1 MATNPPSTPLYRRLA
16 RQLQE
21 RIDAGAYPAG
31 ARLPSEP
38 ELSAEFGVNRLTVR
52 QAVAE
57 LERAAVVEIRRGV
70 GTFVRPPAVRVSITV
85 DPRSQRF
92 DLGSVHSALPGAPE
106 GGDGEFVLGAR
117 PVAGSAEDEE
127 AARQLGR
134 GPGELSR
141 VDTVIRLGG
150 RARAACSY
158 WVPFGPLPA
167 ELVRPGRPGNLVLD
181 LARAAGV
188 ELEYDWRAFGAI
200 GADLADAELLGVP
213 AGTPLLVRE
222 GVSCTPDGAPAL
234 YVRRRIDGSS
244 ARFVLHFREPLG
256 AEPGDSAAG
265 GPGTGGPG
273 PGDSAAGGPE
283 PDGPGPGDSAAGR
296 PGPDGP

>member
-1 MATNPPSTPLYRRLA
+1 MATNPPNTPLYRRLA

-92 DLGSVHSALPGAPE
+92 DLGSVHAALPGADDR
-106 GGDGEFVLGAR
+106 GDDDRGDDRGGDDRGDGEFVVGAP

-134 GPGELSR
+134 PVAELSR

-244 ARFVLHFREPLG
+244 ARFVLHFREPR
-256 AEPGDSAAG
+256 
-265 GPGTGGPG
+265 
-273 PGDSAAGGPE
+273 
-283 PDGPGPGDSAAGR
+283 PDAPQPFV
-296 PGPDGP
+296 P

>member
-1 MATNPPSTPLYRRLA
+1 MATNQPSDGQQGDGRRSAEQQGDRHPGAEAAERPRTPLYRSLA
-16 RQLQE
+16 RRLQE
-21 RIDAGAYPAG
+21 RIDTGAYPAG
-31 ARLPSEP
+31 TRLPSEP

-92 DLGSVHSALPGAPE
+92 DLGSVHAALPDVGRGEDEGAN
-106 GGDGEFVLGAR
+106 GGDNGGGGAGDGEFVVAAP
-117 PVAGSAEDEE
+117 PVSGTAEDTE

-134 GPGELSR
+134 APRELSR
-141 VDTVIRLGG
+141 VDSVIRLGG

-167 ELVRPGRPGNLVLD
+167 ELLRPGRAGNLVLD

-188 ELEYDWRAFGAI
+188 ELEYDWRAFGAV

-213 AGTPLLVRE
+213 PGTALLVRE
-222 GVSCTPDGAPAL
+222 GVSCTPDGTPAL

-244 ARFVLHFREPLG
+244 ARFVLHFR
-256 AEPGDSAAG
+256 D
-265 GPGTGGPG
+265 
-273 PGDSAAGGPE
+273 
-283 PDGPGPGDSAAGR
+283 R
-296 PGPDGP
+296 

>member
-1 MATNPPSTPLYRRLA
+1 MATNPPGNPSGPPPDSSPNVPLYRRLA
-16 RQLQE
+16 RRLQE

-70 GTFVRPPAVRVSITV
+70 GTFVRPPAVRVSIAV

-92 DLGSVHSALPGAPE
+92 DLGSVHTALPGESEPGTGDGDGTRDGSGSA
-106 GGDGEFVLGAR
+106 DGEFVVAAP
-117 PVAGSAEDEE
+117 PVTGSTEDEE
-127 AARQLGR
+127 AARHLGR
-134 GPGELSR
+134 APDGLFRLDS
-141 VDTVIRLGG
+141 VIRLGG
-150 RARAACSY
+150 RPRAACSY

-167 ELVRPGRPGNLVLD
+167 ELVRPGHAGNLVRE
-181 LARAAGV
+181 LARAGGV

-222 GVSCTPDGAPAL
+222 GVSCTPDGSPAL

-244 ARFVLHFREPLG
+244 ARFVLHFR
-256 AEPGDSAAG
+256 D
-265 GPGTGGPG
+265 
-273 PGDSAAGGPE
+273 
-283 PDGPGPGDSAAGR
+283 R
-296 PGPDGP
+296 

>member
-1 MATNPPSTPLYRRLA
+1 MATNPPSTPSTPLYRRLA
-16 RQLQE
+16 RRLQE
-21 RIDAGAYPAG
+21 RIDAGTYPAG

-38 ELSAEFGVNRLTVR
+38 ELSTEFGVNRLTVR

-92 DLGSVHSALPGAPE
+92 DLGSVHAALPAGSHGPGPGGDE
-106 GGDGEFVLGAR
+106 GGDRDGGPDGAQDDGEFVVAAPPVTGA
-117 PVAGSAEDEE
+117 AEDAE

-134 GPGELSR
+134 EPRELSR
-141 VDTVIRLGG
+141 VDSVIRLGG

-188 ELEYDWRAFGAI
+188 ELEYDWRAFGAV

-213 AGTPLLVRE
+213 PGTALLVRE
-222 GVSCTPDGAPAL
+222 GVSCTPDGTPAL

-244 ARFVLHFREPLG
+244 ARFVLHFR
-256 AEPGDSAAG
+256 D
-265 GPGTGGPG
+265 
-273 PGDSAAGGPE
+273 
-283 PDGPGPGDSAAGR
+283 R
-296 PGPDGP
+296 

>member
-1 MATNPPSTPLYRRLA
+1 MGTNQPSSNEAADQPNTPVYRRLA
-16 RQLQE
+16 RRLQE
-21 RIDAGAYPAG
+21 RVDAGAYPAG

-38 ELSAEFGVNRLTVR
+38 ELAAEFGVNRLTVR

-92 DLGSVHSALPGAPE
+92 DLGSVHAALPDGDREGRAP
-106 GGDGEFVLGAR
+106 GDGEFV
-117 PVAGSAEDEE
+117 VAAPAVTGSAEDAE
-127 AARQLGR
+127 AARRLGR
-134 GPGELSR
+134 TARELSR
-141 VDTVIRLGG
+141 VDSVIRLGG

-167 ELVRPGRPGNLVLD
+167 ELVRPGRPGNLVPA

-188 ELEYDWRAFGAI
+188 ELEYDWRAFGAV

-213 AGTPLLVRE
+213 PGTALLVRE
-222 GVSCTPDGAPAL
+222 GVSCTPDGTPAL

-244 ARFVLHFREPLG
+244 ARFVLHFR
-256 AEPGDSAAG
+256 D
-265 GPGTGGPG
+265 
-273 PGDSAAGGPE
+273 
-283 PDGPGPGDSAAGR
+283 R
-296 PGPDGP
+296 

>member
-1 MATNPPSTPLYRRLA
+1 MATHRSETPLYRRLA

-21 RIDAGAYPAG
+21 RIAAGRYPAG
-31 ARLPSEP
+31 SRLPSEP

-70 GTFVRPPAVRVSITV
+70 GTFVRPPAVRLSIAV

-92 DLGSVHSALPGAPE
+92 DLGSVHRGLPLDADAPGGGE
-106 GGDGEFVLGAR
+106 GDGEFVVAAP
-117 PVAGSAEDEE
+117 PVAGSAEDGE

-134 GPGELSR
+134 TTEELSR
-141 VDTVIRLGG
+141 VDTVIRIGG
-150 RARAACSY
+150 RPRAANSY
-158 WVPFGPLPA
+158 WVPSGPLPA

-181 LARAAGV
+181 LARATGV

-213 AGTPLLVRE
+213 PGTALLVRE
-222 GVSCTPDGAPAL
+222 GVSCTPDGTPAL

-244 ARFVLHFREPLG
+244 ARFVLHYREP
-256 AEPGDSAAG
+256 
-265 GPGTGGPG
+265 GGPG
-273 PGDSAAGGPE
+273 PA
-283 PDGPGPGDSAAGR
+283 R
-296 PGPDGP
+296 

>member
-1 MATNPPSTPLYRRLA
+1 MATNPPHPPNPPNRPDAPLYRRLA
-16 RQLQE
+16 RRLQE
-21 RIDAGAYPAG
+21 RIDTGAYPAG

-70 GTFVRPPAVRVSITV
+70 GTFVRPPAVRVSIAV

-92 DLGSVHSALPGAPE
+92 DLGSVHTALPSGDDGTDDGTSDRTSGEP
-106 GGDGEFVLGAR
+106 GDGEFVVAAP
-117 PVAGSAEDEE
+117 PVTGSAQDAE

-134 GPGELSR
+134 APRELSR
-141 VDTVIRLGG
+141 VDSVIRLGG

-167 ELVRPGRPGNLVLD
+167 ELVRPGRAGNLVLD

-188 ELEYDWRAFGAI
+188 ELEYDWRAFGAV

-213 AGTPLLVRE
+213 PGTALLVRE
-222 GVSCTPDGAPAL
+222 GVSCTPDGSPAL

-244 ARFVLHFREPLG
+244 ARFVLHFR
-256 AEPGDSAAG
+256 D
-265 GPGTGGPG
+265 
-273 PGDSAAGGPE
+273 
-283 PDGPGPGDSAAGR
+283 R
-296 PGPDGP
+296 

>member
-1 MATNPPSTPLYRRLA
+1 MATNPPSTPPNIPLYRRLA

-21 RIDAGAYPAG
+21 RIDAGGYPAG

-70 GTFVRPPAVRVSITV
+70 GTFVRPPAVRVSIAV

-92 DLGSVHSALPGAPE
+92 DLGSVHEALPDG
-106 GGDGEFVLGAR
+106 GQGGGDRGDGEFV
-117 PVAGSAEDEE
+117 VAAPAVTGSAEDEE

-134 GPGELSR
+134 TPRELSR
-141 VDTVIRLGG
+141 VDSVIRLGG
-150 RARAACSY
+150 RARAVCSY

-167 ELVRPGRPGNLVLD
+167 ELVRPGHAGNLVLD

-222 GVSCTPDGAPAL
+222 GVSCTPDGTPAL

-244 ARFVLHFREPLG
+244 ARFVLHFRE
-256 AEPGDSAAG
+256 
-265 GPGTGGPG
+265 
-273 PGDSAAGGPE
+273 
-283 PDGPGPGDSAAGR
+283 R
-296 PGPDGP
+296 

>member
-21 RIDAGAYPAG
+21 RIDAGTYPAG

-70 GTFVRPPAVRVSITV
+70 GTFVRPPAVRVSIAV

-92 DLGSVHSALPGAPE
+92 DLGSVHSALPDAD
-106 GGDGEFVLGAR
+106 DGEFVVGAP
-117 PVAGSAEDEE
+117 PVAGSPEDEE

-134 GPGELSR
+134 ETAELSR

-158 WVPFGPLPA
+158 WMPFGPLPA
-167 ELVRPGRPGNLVLD
+167 DLVRPGRPGNLVLD

-222 GVSCTPDGAPAL
+222 GVSCTPDGTPAL

-244 ARFVLHFREPLG
+244 ARFVLNFRESRQDG
-256 AEPGDSAAG
+256 AQ
-265 GPGTGGPG
+265 PG
-273 PGDSAAGGPE
+273 PQPYGL
-283 PDGPGPGDSAAGR
+283 
-296 PGPDGP
+296 

>member
-1 MATNPPSTPLYRRLA
+1 MATNPPKTPLYRRLA
-16 RQLQE
+16 RRLQE
-21 RIDAGAYPAG
+21 RIDSGAYPAG
-31 ARLPSEP
+31 TRLPSEP

-70 GTFVRPPAVRVSITV
+70 GTFVRAPAVRVSIAV

-92 DLGSVHSALPGAPE
+92 DLGSVHAALPGTAD
-106 GGDGEFVLGAR
+106 GGSADGDVTDDERTDDERTDGEFVLGAP
-117 PVAGSAEDEE
+117 PVSGSAEDEE
-127 AARQLGR
+127 AARQLDR
-134 GPGELSR
+134 APAELSR
-141 VDTVIRLGG
+141 VDTVIRLAG
-150 RARAACSY
+150 RARAVCSY
-158 WVPFGPLPA
+158 WVPFGPLPGA
-167 ELVRPGRPGNLVLD
+167 LVRPGRPGNLVLD
-181 LARAAGV
+181 LARATGV

-244 ARFVLHFREPLG
+244 ARFVLNFREPRP
-256 AEPGDSAAG
+256 EQPPVPPS
-265 GPGTGGPG
+265 GP
-273 PGDSAAGGPE
+273 
-283 PDGPGPGDSAAGR
+283 R
-296 PGPDGP
+296 

>member
-1 MATNPPSTPLYRRLA
+1 MATNPPNTPLYRRLA
-16 RQLQE
+16 RRLQE

-70 GTFVRPPAVRVSITV
+70 GTFVRPPAVRVSIAV

-92 DLGSVHSALPGAPE
+92 DLGSVHAALPDT
-106 GGDGEFVLGAR
+106 GDGEFVLGTP
-117 PVAGSAEDEE
+117 PVAGSTEDEE

-134 GPGELSR
+134 APAELSR

-158 WVPFGPLPA
+158 WVPFGPLPDA
-167 ELVRPGRPGNLVLD
+167 LVRPGRPGNLVLD

-213 AGTPLLVRE
+213 PGTPLLVRE

-244 ARFVLHFREPLG
+244 ARFVLNFREPRP
-256 AEPGDSAAG
+256 EPPADPAADL
-265 GPGTGGPG
+265 PPG
-273 PGDSAAGGPE
+273 PP
-283 PDGPGPGDSAAGR
+283 PGPR
-296 PGPDGP
+296 

>member
-1 MATNPPSTPLYRRLA
+1 MATNPPGTPSTPLYRRLA
-16 RQLQE
+16 RRLQE
-21 RIDAGAYPAG
+21 RIDAGTYPAG
-31 ARLPSEP
+31 TRLPSEP
-38 ELSAEFGVNRLTVR
+38 ELSSEFGVNRLTVR

-92 DLGSVHSALPGAPE
+92 DLGSVHAALPAGGRGTGPDDDRDGDGNGE
-106 GGDGEFVLGAR
+106 QGDGEFVVASPPVTGA
-117 PVAGSAEDEE
+117 AEDAE
-127 AARQLGR
+127 AARRLGR
-134 GPGELSR
+134 EPGELSR
-141 VDTVIRLGG
+141 VDSVIRLGG

-188 ELEYDWRAFGAI
+188 ELEYDWRAFGAV

-213 AGTPLLVRE
+213 PGTALLVRE
-222 GVSCTPDGAPAL
+222 GVSCTPDGTPLL

-244 ARFVLHFREPLG
+244 ARFVLHFR
-256 AEPGDSAAG
+256 D
-265 GPGTGGPG
+265 
-273 PGDSAAGGPE
+273 
-283 PDGPGPGDSAAGR
+283 R
-296 PGPDGP
+296 

>member
-1 MATNPPSTPLYRRLA
+1 MATNPPSTPANPPNTPPDTTNTPPDGPNTPVYRRLA
-16 RQLQE
+16 RRLQE
-21 RIDAGAYPAG
+21 RIDAGGYPAG

-57 LERAAVVEIRRGV
+57 LERAAAVEIRRGV
-70 GTFVRPPAVRVSITV
+70 GTFVRPPAVRVSIAV

-92 DLGSVHSALPGAPE
+92 DLGSVHEAVPE
-106 GGDGEFVLGAR
+106 GDRGDGEFVVAAP
-117 PVAGSAEDEE
+117 PVTGSAEDEE

-134 GPGELSR
+134 APGELHRLDS
-141 VDTVIRLGG
+141 VIRLGG

-167 ELVRPGRPGNLVLD
+167 ELVRPGHAGNLVLD

-222 GVSCTPDGAPAL
+222 GVSCTPDGTPAL

-244 ARFVLHFREPLG
+244 ARFVLHFRE
-256 AEPGDSAAG
+256 
-265 GPGTGGPG
+265 
-273 PGDSAAGGPE
+273 
-283 PDGPGPGDSAAGR
+283 R
-296 PGPDGP
+296 

>member
-1 MATNPPSTPLYRRLA
+1 MATNPPSTPPRVPLYRRLA
-16 RQLQE
+16 RRLQE
-21 RIDAGAYPAG
+21 RIDAGGYPAG

-70 GTFVRPPAVRVSITV
+70 GTFVRPPAVRASITV

-92 DLGSVHSALPGAPE
+92 DLGSLHEALPGGDRDTTGRGDADRDTADRGDAGP
-106 GGDGEFVLGAR
+106 GDGEFV
-117 PVAGSAEDEE
+117 VAAPAVTGSAEDEE
-127 AARQLGR
+127 VARQLGR
-134 GPGELSR
+134 APGELSR
-141 VDTVIRLGG
+141 LDSVIRLGG

-167 ELVRPGRPGNLVLD
+167 ELVRPGRAGNLVLE
-181 LARAAGV
+181 LARAGGV

-222 GVSCTPDGAPAL
+222 GVSCTPDGTPAL

-244 ARFVLHFREPLG
+244 ARFVLHFRE
-256 AEPGDSAAG
+256 
-265 GPGTGGPG
+265 
-273 PGDSAAGGPE
+273 
-283 PDGPGPGDSAAGR
+283 R
-296 PGPDGP
+296 

>member
-1 MATNPPSTPLYRRLA
+1 MATNPPGTPSTPSTPLYRRLA
-16 RQLQE
+16 RRLQE

-70 GTFVRPPAVRVSITV
+70 GTFVRPPAVRVSIAV

-92 DLGSVHSALPGAPE
+92 DLGSVHAALPYGGPD
-106 GGDGEFVLGAR
+106 GPDGSDGSDGGRGDGEFVVAAP
-117 PVAGSAEDEE
+117 PVTGSADDAE

-134 GPGELSR
+134 ELRELSR
-141 VDTVIRLGG
+141 VDSVIRLGG

-188 ELEYDWRAFGAI
+188 ELEYDWRAFGAV

-213 AGTPLLVRE
+213 PGTALLVRE

-244 ARFVLHFREPLG
+244 ARFVLHFR
-256 AEPGDSAAG
+256 D
-265 GPGTGGPG
+265 
-273 PGDSAAGGPE
+273 
-283 PDGPGPGDSAAGR
+283 R
-296 PGPDGP
+296 

>member
-1 MATNPPSTPLYRRLA
+1 MATNTPNTPLYRRLA

-21 RIDAGAYPAG
+21 RIDAGTYPAG

-38 ELSAEFGVNRLTVR
+38 ELSAEFGVHRLTVR

-70 GTFVRPPAVRVSITV
+70 GTFVRPPAVRVSIAV

-92 DLGSVHSALPGAPE
+92 DLGSVHAALPDGTE
-106 GGDGEFVLGAR
+106 DGEFVVAAP
-117 PVAGSAEDEE
+117 PVTGSAEDEE

-134 GPGELSR
+134 TPGELSR
-141 VDTVIRLGG
+141 VDSVIRLGG

-167 ELVRPGRPGNLVLD
+167 ELTRPGHAGNLVLD

-213 AGTPLLVRE
+213 VGTPLLVRE
-222 GVSCTPDGAPAL
+222 GVSCTPDGAPLL

-244 ARFVLHFREPLG
+244 ARFVLHFREHPPQG
-256 AEPGDSAAG
+256 S
-265 GPGTGGPG
+265 GPSG
-273 PGDSAAGGPE
+273 S
-283 PDGPGPGDSAAGR
+283 
-296 PGPDGP
+296 

>member
-1 MATNPPSTPLYRRLA
+1 MATNPPSTPPGTPPSTPENQQSTPVYRRLA
-16 RQLQE
+16 RRLQD
-21 RIDAGAYPAG
+21 RIDAGGYPAG

-70 GTFVRPPAVRVSITV
+70 GTFVRPPAVRVSIAV

-92 DLGSVHSALPGAPE
+92 DLGSVHEAVPAGH
-106 GGDGEFVLGAR
+106 GDGEFVVAAP
-117 PVAGSAEDEE
+117 PVTGSAEDEE

-134 GPGELSR
+134 APGELHRLDS
-141 VDTVIRLGG
+141 VIRLGG

-167 ELVRPGRPGNLVLD
+167 ELVRPGHAGNLVLD

-222 GVSCTPDGAPAL
+222 GVSCTPDGTPAL

-244 ARFVLHFREPLG
+244 ARFVLHFRE
-256 AEPGDSAAG
+256 
-265 GPGTGGPG
+265 
-273 PGDSAAGGPE
+273 
-283 PDGPGPGDSAAGR
+283 R
-296 PGPDGP
+296 

>member
-1 MATNPPSTPLYRRLA
+1 MATHRTETPLYRRLA

-31 ARLPSEP
+31 SRLPSEP

-57 LERAAVVEIRRGV
+57 LERAAVLEIRRGV

-92 DLGSVHSALPGAPE
+92 DLGSVHSGLPLGTEVPDAAE
-106 GGDGEFVLGAR
+106 DGEFVVSAP
-117 PVAGSAEDEE
+117 PVTGSPEDAE

-134 GPGELSR
+134 DSAELSR

-150 RARAACSY
+150 RPRVVSSY
-158 WVPFGPLPA
+158 WVPSGPLPA
-167 ELVRPGRPGNLVLD
+167 GLLRPGRPGNMVLD

-188 ELEYDWRAFGAI
+188 ELEYDWRAFGAV

-213 AGTPLLVRE
+213 PGTALLVRE
-222 GVSCTPDGAPAL
+222 GVSCTPDGTPAL
-234 YVRRRIDGSS
+234 YLRRRIDGSS
-244 ARFVLHFREPLG
+244 ARFVLHYREP
-256 AEPGDSAAG
+256 G
-265 GPGTGGPG
+265 GGSGPV
-273 PGDSAAGGPE
+273 
-283 PDGPGPGDSAAGR
+283 R
-296 PGPDGP
+296 

>member
-1 MATNPPSTPLYRRLA
+1 MATNQPNDEPARQPGTPLYRSLA
-16 RQLQE
+16 RRIQE

-31 ARLPSEP
+31 VRLPSEP

-57 LERAAVVEIRRGV
+57 LERAAAVEIRRGV

-92 DLGSVHSALPGAPE
+92 DLGSVHAALPYGGEDGSRDAGRDGVEDDGE
-106 GGDGEFVLGAR
+106 GGGQNDGQDGEFV
-117 PVAGSAEDEE
+117 VAAPGVTGSAEDAE
-127 AARQLGR
+127 AARHLGR
-134 GPGELSR
+134 TPQELSR
-141 VDTVIRLGG
+141 VDSVIRLGG

-167 ELVRPGRPGNLVLD
+167 GLLRPGRPGNLVPA

-188 ELEYDWRAFGAI
+188 ELEYDWRAFGAV

-213 AGTPLLVRE
+213 PGTALLVRE
-222 GVSCTPDGAPAL
+222 GVSCTPDGTPAL

-244 ARFVLHFREPLG
+244 ARFVLHFRE
-256 AEPGDSAAG
+256 
-265 GPGTGGPG
+265 
-273 PGDSAAGGPE
+273 
-283 PDGPGPGDSAAGR
+283 R
-296 PGPDGP
+296 

>member
-1 MATNPPSTPLYRRLA
+1 MATNPADTPNPASTPSTPLYRRLA
-16 RQLQE
+16 RRLQE

-70 GTFVRPPAVRVSITV
+70 GTFVRPPAVRVSIAV

-92 DLGSVHSALPGAPE
+92 DLGSVHAALPEAGREDSAA
-106 GGDGEFVLGAR
+106 DGEFVVAAP
-117 PVAGSAEDEE
+117 PVTGTAEDAE

-134 GPGELSR
+134 TPQELSR
-141 VDTVIRLGG
+141 VDSVIRLGG
-150 RARAACSY
+150 RARAASSY

-181 LARAAGV
+181 LARTAGV
-188 ELEYDWRAFGAI
+188 ELEYDWRAFGAV
-200 GADLADAELLGVP
+200 GADLADAELLDVP
-213 AGTPLLVRE
+213 PGTALLVRE
-222 GVSCTPDGAPAL
+222 GVSCTPDGTPAL

-244 ARFVLHFREPLG
+244 ARFVLHFRE
-256 AEPGDSAAG
+256 
-265 GPGTGGPG
+265 
-273 PGDSAAGGPE
+273 
-283 PDGPGPGDSAAGR
+283 R
-296 PGPDGP
+296 

>member
-1 MATNPPSTPLYRRLA
+1 MATYPPSTPLYRRLA

-92 DLGSVHSALPGAPE
+92 DLGSVHRALPGAS
-106 GGDGEFVLGAR
+106 GGEDGEFVLGAR
-117 PVAGSAEDEE
+117 PVSGSAEDEE

-134 GPGELSR
+134 EPGELSR

-158 WVPFGPLPA
+158 WMPFGPLPR

-181 LARAAGV
+181 LARAVGV

-244 ARFVLHFREPLG
+244 ARFVLHFREPG
-256 AEPGDSAAG
+256 AGTDEPAPGGG
-265 GPGTGGPG
+265 GP
-273 PGDSAAGGPE
+273 APE
-283 PDGPGPGDSAAGR
+283 AP
-296 PGPDGP
+296 

>member
-1 MATNPPSTPLYRRLA
+1 MATNPPKTPLYRRLA
-16 RQLQE
+16 RRLQE

-31 ARLPSEP
+31 TRLPSEP

-70 GTFVRPPAVRVSITV
+70 GTFVRAPAVRVSIAV

-92 DLGSVHSALPGAPE
+92 DLGSVHAALPGTAD
-106 GGDGEFVLGAR
+106 GGSADGDVTDDELTDDGFTDGEFVLGAP
-117 PVAGSAEDEE
+117 PVSGSAEDEE
-127 AARQLGR
+127 AARQLDR
-134 GPGELSR
+134 APAELSR

-150 RARAACSY
+150 RARAVCSY
-158 WVPFGPLPA
+158 WVPFGPLPGA
-167 ELVRPGRPGNLVLD
+167 LVRPGRPGNLVLD

-200 GADLADAELLGVP
+200 GADLADAELLDVP

-244 ARFVLHFREPLG
+244 ARFVLNFREPRPERRPERRSEQPP
-256 AEPGDSAAG
+256 EP
-265 GPGTGGPG
+265 PPG
-273 PGDSAAGGPE
+273 PPSGP
-283 PDGPGPGDSAAGR
+283 R
-296 PGPDGP
+296 

>member
-1 MATNPPSTPLYRRLA
+1 MATNRSSTPLYRRLA

-21 RIDAGAYPAG
+21 RIDAGTYPAG
-31 ARLPSEP
+31 SRLPSEP
-38 ELSAEFGVNRLTVR
+38 ELSAEFAVNRLTVR

-57 LERAAVVEIRRGV
+57 LERAAAVEIRRGV

-92 DLGSVHSALPGAPE
+92 DLGSVHSALPAGRGGATGASVAE
-106 GGDGEFVLGAR
+106 DSGHRDGEFVVAAP

-134 GPGELSR
+134 TPGELSR

-150 RARAACSY
+150 RPRAACSY

-167 ELVRPGRPGNLVLD
+167 ELVRPGRAGNLVVD
-181 LARAAGV
+181 LGRAAGT

-244 ARFVLHFREPLG
+244 ARFVLHFREP
-256 AEPGDSAAG
+256 S
-265 GPGTGGPG
+265 
-273 PGDSAAGGPE
+273 S
-283 PDGPGPGDSAAGR
+283 GR
-296 PGPDGP
+296 

>member
-16 RQLQE
+16 RRLQE

-70 GTFVRPPAVRVSITV
+70 GTFVRPPAVRVSIAV

-92 DLGSVHSALPGAPE
+92 DLGSVHAALPDA
-106 GGDGEFVLGAR
+106 GDGEFVLGTP
-117 PVAGSAEDEE
+117 PVAGSTEDEE

-134 GPGELSR
+134 APAELSR

-158 WVPFGPLPA
+158 WVPFGPLPDA
-167 ELVRPGRPGNLVLD
+167 LVRPGRPGNLVLD

-213 AGTPLLVRE
+213 PGTPLLVRE

-244 ARFVLHFREPLG
+244 ARFVLNFREPRP
-256 AEPGDSAAG
+256 EP
-265 GPGTGGPG
+265 PPG
-273 PGDSAAGGPE
+273 PTADQP
-283 PDGPGPGDSAAGR
+283 PGPR
-296 PGPDGP
+296 